1 MRIAICDDEKNIR
14 ELIGNKVAK
23 QYPEAEI
30 VFFQS
35 GVELLL
41 SDKHVDILFL
51 DIQMSGRDGMETAR
65 ELRKK
70 DKSVILIFVTAVEEY
85 VFQAFDVG
93 AFNYI
98 VKPIDDTKFVDV
110 LCRAVDEWHSQDTN
124 VREPEANYVM
134 INNGGVHTKVII
146 EDIVY
151 AEVFNRKV
159 VIHKLDDEIEYYGKM
174 SDLEA
179 VAGDSFFR
187 PHRAYLVNFKYV
199 EKYDATTIYLVWLPS
214 RSRLIFASVVLIWA
228 GGVGNMIDRIFR
240 GYVIDF
246 INLSF
251 VDFFV
256 FNFADCCVVIGCGLL
271 LLYLILD
278 TVREIRQKGEH
289 HADHPADRDA

>member
-1 MRIAICDDEKNIR
+1 MRIAICDDEKDIR
-14 ELIGNKVAK
+14 GLIANKVEK
-23 QYPEAEI
+23 QYPDAEI
-30 VFFQS
+30 IFFQS
-35 GVELLL
+35 GEELLL
-41 SDKHVDILFL
+41 VDESIDILFL
-51 DIQMSGRDGMETAR
+51 DIQMSGIDGMETAR

-124 VREPEANYVM
+124 VRELEANYVM

-199 EKYDATTIYLVWLPS
+199 EKYDATTIYLEKGTALMAKQNYP
-214 RSRLIFASVVLIWA
+214 
-228 GGVGNMIDRIFR
+228 
-240 GYVIDF
+240 DF
-246 INLSF
+246 VKKYMKYNQ
-251 VDFFV
+251 
-256 FNFADCCVVIGCGLL
+256 
-271 LLYLILD
+271 
-278 TVREIRQKGEH
+278 RKG
-289 HADHPADRDA
+289 

>member
-23 QYPEAEI
+23 QYPEADI

-35 GVELLL
+35 GEELLL

-51 DIQMSGRDGMETAR
+51 DIQMSGKNGMETAR

-124 VREPEANYVM
+124 VREAEANYVM

-199 EKYDATTIYLVWLPS
+199 EKYDATTIYLEKGSALMAKQNYP
-214 RSRLIFASVVLIWA
+214 
-228 GGVGNMIDRIFR
+228 
-240 GYVIDF
+240 DF
-246 INLSF
+246 VKKYMKYNQ
-251 VDFFV
+251 
-256 FNFADCCVVIGCGLL
+256 
-271 LLYLILD
+271 
-278 TVREIRQKGEH
+278 RKG
-289 HADHPADRDA
+289 